1 MLTSS
6 VCSCPVAQNTT
17 VSATVNRIRYTAK
30 NSSTLFANRVPLL
43 ILATVTAVL
52 MIAPLLDAVD
62 ALVCLLGGLFYCRQP
77 L

>member
-1 MLTSS
+1 MVTSS
-6 VCSCPVAQNTT
+6 VCSCPVTQNTM

-30 NSSTLFANRVPLL
+30 NNSTLFAIRVPLL
-43 ILATVTAVL
+43 SLATVTAVL

-62 ALVCLLGGLFYCRQP
+62 ALVCLLGGLFDRREP